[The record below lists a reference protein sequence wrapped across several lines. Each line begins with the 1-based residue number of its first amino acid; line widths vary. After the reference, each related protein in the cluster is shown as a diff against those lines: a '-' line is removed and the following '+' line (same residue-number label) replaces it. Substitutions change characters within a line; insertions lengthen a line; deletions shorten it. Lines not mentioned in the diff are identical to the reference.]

1 MKMKRFFEKPTQVR
15 FRDPEGDNSWIGGI
29 AYQDKIICGECGE
42 VLNVEDY
49 DYFNFQ
55 EYDHWVSISEEIK
68 GED

>member
-1 MKMKRFFEKPTQVR
+1 MKRFFEKPTQVQ
-15 FRDPEGDNSWIGGI
+15 FRDPEGDNRWIGGI

-55 EYDHWVSISEEIK
+55 EYDYWVSISEEIK
-68 GED
+68 GKD

>member
-1 MKMKRFFEKPTQVR
+1 MKRFFEKPTQVQ

-49 DYFNFQ
+49 DYFNLQ